1 LYTLDVFESTKLSKH
16 LAVIFSL
23 SWELKVYMHAC
34 SSETFMCCCRLK
46 DALKQVQYLQSSHR
60 DSSSHH
66 SVLQEQM
73 HKLSGKVS
81 QATHFLGGGKG

>member
-1 LYTLDVFESTKLSKH
+1 MYLSHVDK
-16 LAVIFSL
+16 AVQAFGCNNL
-23 SWELKVYMHAC
+23 PVKAYMHAC
-34 SSETFMCCCRLK
+34 SSKIQMCCCRLK

>member
-1 LYTLDVFESTKLSKH
+1 MY
-16 LAVIFSL
+16 
-23 SWELKVYMHAC
+23 
-34 SSETFMCCCRLK
+34 CCRLK

-81 QATHFLGGGKG
+81 QATHFLGGGGGKG

>member
-1 LYTLDVFESTKLSKH
+1 MTKLSKH
-16 LAVIFSL
+16 LAVTTFL
-23 SWELKVYMHAC
+23 SWQLKTCTHAC
-34 SSETFMCCCRLK
+34 SSQVFMYCCRLK

-81 QATHFLGGGKG
+81 QATHFLGGGGGKG

>member
-1 LYTLDVFESTKLSKH
+1 
-16 LAVIFSL
+16 
-23 SWELKVYMHAC
+23 MR
-34 SSETFMCCCRLK
+34 CCRLK

>member
-1 LYTLDVFESTKLSKH
+1 MLLSILPH
-16 LAVIFSL
+16 MV
-23 SWELKVYMHAC
+23 V
-34 SSETFMCCCRLK
+34 CCYRLK
-46 DALKQVQYLQSSHR
+46 DALKQVQFLQGSHR

-73 HKLSGKVS
+73 HKLSSKVS